1 MGVMKPSPSH
11 EILIQLNRAR
21 RGAPGGL
28 VTLDRSG
35 TILSADERACEVL
48 GASAVGSRLAALVPV
63 LAEHPAWVE
72 AVASLGSGLVE
83 LEPGASTVQAVAFA
97 PEGEALLV
105 ALLVAPLSEVAFQ
118 ATPAV
123 VLVVNERGDIVEANE
138 RALQV
143 FRATGQ
149 HPLGRAMAELIP
161 NPLVM
166 TTVRATLSGAL
177 GPEVVHIDWERPE
190 GRRVYELRSTRVGK
204 LCVLKLVDVT
214 DARALAAERERL
226 LEAVHQSQKLDAIG
240 QLASG
245 VAHDM
250 NNVLAVVQTCAGAL
264 RDDVKEPLHKADAEQ
279 ILLAAQRARDLLHQL
294 LAFARKTPTRT
305 ERFDA
310 IEMAREAAS
319 LVTRLLPANVRLS
332 LRLPPEACEVT
343 GDRSQL
349 QQALI
354 NISLHARDAMPHGG
368 TIHVSARFDERRVT
382 FSVQDTGE
390 GMPGDVLQRAFEPFF
405 STKKRGSGTG
415 LGLSMAY
422 TSLRAHRGDIR
433 LESTPGRGTRVT
445 MWLPREWTP
454 AQDDLELS
462 PQGQRR
468 GIALVVDDDEATRKV
483 LARFLVKLG
492 YVVHPA
498 SSGEEAVSLL
508 QGGLHPSL
516 VVCDLVMPGLGGAE
530 TMARLKTL
538 EPTADVIVTSGFL
551 DEFSIDGGF
560 AGAKAVLRKPFS
572 MDEVAEA
579 VSRVKS

>member
-1 MGVMKPSPSH
+1 MGVMERSASH
-11 EILIQLNRAR
+11 EVLTQLSRAR
-21 RGAPGGL
+21 RGVPGGL
-28 VTLDRSG
+28 ISIDQSG
-35 TILSADERACEVL
+35 TILWADERSSEVL
-48 GASAVGSRLAALVPV
+48 GASAVGARLGALVPQ
-63 LAEHPAWVE
+63 LAENPAWVE
-72 AVASLGSGLVE
+72 AVASLRSGLVE
-83 LEPGASTVQAVAFA
+83 LEPKGSGIQAVAFA
-97 PEGEALLV
+97 PDGDTLLV
-105 ALLVAPLSEVAFQ
+105 ALLVTPLSEVAFQ

-123 VLVVNERGDIVEANE
+123 VLVVNEQGDVVEANE

-149 HPLGRAMAELIP
+149 HPLGRAIGELIP
-161 NPLVM
+161 TPLVT
-166 TTVRATLSGAL
+166 TTVRATLTGAL
-177 GPEVVHIDWERPE
+177 CPEVVQFDWERPE
-190 GRRVYELRSTRVGK
+190 GRRVYELRSTRVDR
-204 LCVLKLVDVT
+204 LCVLKLVDIT
-214 DARALAAERERL
+214 TERALAAERERL
-226 LEAVHQSQKLDAIG
+226 IEAVHQSQKLDAIG

-305 ERFDA
+305 ERFDV
-310 IEMAREAAS
+310 IEMAREATS

-354 NISLHARDAMPHGG
+354 NVSLNARDAMPHGG
-368 TIHVSARFDERRVT
+368 TIHLSARFDERRVT
-382 FSVQDTGE
+382 FTVQDTGE

-405 STKKRGSGTG
+405 STKKPGSGTG

-492 YVVHPA
+492 YSVHPA

-516 VVCDLVMPGLGGAE
+516 VVCDLVMPGLGGTE

-538 EPTADVIVTSGFL
+538 EPDADVIVTSGFL
-551 DEFSIDGGF
+551 DESSVDGGF

-572 MDEVAEA
+572 MDEVAAA

>member
-1 MGVMKPSPSH
+1 MEHSPSH
-11 EILIQLNRAR
+11 EVLSQLSRAR
-21 RGAPGGL
+21 RGVPGGL
-28 VTLDRSG
+28 VSIDRSG
-35 TILSADERACEVL
+35 VILAADERSREVL
-48 GASAVGSRLAALVPV
+48 GASAVGARLAALVPR
-63 LAEHPAWVE
+63 LAEQPAWVE
-72 AVASLGSGLVE
+72 AVASQGSGLIE
-83 LEPGASTVQAVAFA
+83 LEPKGSGVQAVAFA
-97 PEGEALLV
+97 ADGDGLLV
-105 ALLVAPLSEVAFQ
+105 ALLVTPLSELAFQ

-123 VLVVNERGDIVEANE
+123 VLVVNEQGDVVEANE

-149 HPLGRAMAELIP
+149 HPLGRAISELIP
-161 NPLVM
+161 AALVS

-177 GPEVVHIDWERPE
+177 GPEVVPFEWERPE
-190 GRRVYELRSTRVGK
+190 GRRVYELRSTRVDH
-204 LCVLKLVDVT
+204 LCVLKLVDIT
-214 DARALAAERERL
+214 TERALATERERL

-294 LAFARKTPTRT
+294 LAFARKTPTRA
-305 ERFDA
+305 ERFDV

-354 NISLHARDAMPHGG
+354 NVSLNARDAMPHGG
-368 TIHVSARFDERRVT
+368 TIHLSARFDERRVT
-382 FSVQDTGE
+382 FTVQDTGE
-390 GMPGDVLQRAFEPFF
+390 GMPGEVLQRAFEPFF

-445 MWLPREWTP
+445 MWLPREWSA
-454 AQDDLELS
+454 AQDELELS

-492 YVVHPA
+492 YSVHPA

-530 TMARLKTL
+530 TMTRLKTL
-538 EPTADVIVTSGFL
+538 EPDADVIVTSGFL
-551 DEFSIDGGF
+551 DDGSLDGGF
-560 AGAKAVLRKPFS
+560 VGAKAVLRKPFS

>member
-1 MGVMKPSPSH
+1 MEPTASH
-11 EILIQLNRAR
+11 EVLIQLSRAR

-28 VTLDRSG
+28 ITLDRSG
-35 TILSADERACEVL
+35 TVLTADERAREVL
-48 GASAVGSRLAALVPV
+48 GASAVGSRFAALVPS

-72 AVASLGSGLVE
+72 AVASLRPGLVE
-83 LEPGASTVQAVAFA
+83 LDTHGSGVQAVAFA
-97 PEGEALLV
+97 PDGDTLLV
-105 ALLVAPLSEVAFQ
+105 ALLVTPLSEVAFQ

-123 VLVVNERGDIVEANE
+123 VLVVNEHGDVVEANE
-138 RALQV
+138 RALLA

-149 HPLGRAMAELIP
+149 HPLGRAIAELIP
-161 NPLVM
+161 NPLVV
-166 TTVRATLSGAL
+166 TTVRATLTGAL
-177 GPEVVHIDWERPE
+177 GPEVVHFDWERPE
-190 GRRVYELRSTRVGK
+190 GRRVFELRSTRAGN

-214 DARALAAERERL
+214 AGRALAAERERL

-305 ERFDA
+305 ERFDV

-354 NISLHARDAMPHGG
+354 NVSLNARDAMPHGG
-368 TIHVSARFDERRVT
+368 TIHLSARFDERRVT
-382 FSVQDTGE
+382 FTVQDTGE

-454 AQDDLELS
+454 SQDDLELS

-468 GIALVVDDDEATRKV
+468 GTALVVDDDEATRKV

-492 YVVHPA
+492 YSVHPA

-538 EPTADVIVTSGFL
+538 EPAADVIVTSGFL
-551 DEFSIDGGF
+551 DENSLDGGF

>member
-1 MGVMKPSPSH
+1 MEPSPSH
-11 EILIQLNRAR
+11 QVLTQLSRAR
-21 RGAPGGL
+21 RGAPAGL
-28 VTLDRSG
+28 LTLDRSG
-35 TILSADERACEVL
+35 TVLTADERALEVL
-48 GASAVGSRLAALVPV
+48 GPDAVGARLAALVPS
-63 LAEHPAWVE
+63 LAENAAWVE
-72 AVASLGSGLVE
+72 AVAALRAGLVE
-83 LEPGASTVQAVAFA
+83 LETPSTRVQAVAFA
-97 PEGEALLV
+97 PDGDTLLV

-123 VLVVNERGDIVEANE
+123 VLVVNAQGDVVEANE

-149 HPLGRAMAELIP
+149 HPLGRSITELIP

-166 TTVRATLSGAL
+166 TTVRATLTGAL
-177 GPEVVHIDWERPE
+177 GPEVAHFDWERPE
-190 GRRVYELRSTRVGK
+190 GLRVYELRSTLTGP

-214 DARALAAERERL
+214 AARALAIERERL

-305 ERFDA
+305 ERFDV

-354 NISLHARDAMPHGG
+354 NVSLNARDAMPHGG
-368 TIHVSARFDERRVT
+368 TIHLSARFDERRVT
-382 FSVQDTGE
+382 FIIQDTGE

-483 LARFLVKLG
+483 LARFLIKLG
-492 YVVHPA
+492 YSVHPA

-538 EPTADVIVTSGFL
+538 EPDADVIVTSGFL
-551 DEFSIDGGF
+551 DENSLDGGF

-572 MDEVAEA
+572 MDEVAAA